1 MALIHEQLYQ
11 VDDLANVHFA
21 GFVQE
26 LTTNLMRSYS
36 ISDSRIELELDVQD
50 VEMVIDTAIPCGL
63 IINELFANSLQ
74 YAFPDGREG
83 RIRMEFSEPEEGQYK
98 LSFSDDGVGL
108 PEGFDFESTKTMGLQ
123 LVRILSEQL
132 NSETV
137 VQSDP
142 GTSFTFNF
150 REYLEAGSV
159 LY

>member
-11 VDDLANVHFA
+11 VDDLANVHF
-21 GFVQE
+21 GTFVKE
-26 LTTNLMRSYS
+26 LTSNLMRSYS
-36 ISDSRIELELDVQD
+36 VSGRQVDLDLDVQD

-74 YAFPDGREG
+74 YAFPEGREG
-83 RIRMEFSEPEEGQYK
+83 RIRMEFSEPEEGRYR
-98 LSFSDDGVGL
+98 LVFSDDGIGL
-108 PEGFDFESTKTMGLQ
+108 PEGFDFKTTNTMGLQ

-137 VQSDP
+137 VENTP
-142 GTSFTFNF
+142 GASFAFSF
-150 REYLEAGSV
+150 GEYLEAGTV